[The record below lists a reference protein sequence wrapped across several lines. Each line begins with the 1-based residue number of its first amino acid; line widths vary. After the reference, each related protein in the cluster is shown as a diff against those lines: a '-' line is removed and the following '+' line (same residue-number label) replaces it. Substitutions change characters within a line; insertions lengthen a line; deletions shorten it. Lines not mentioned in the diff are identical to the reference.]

1 MTEFFGENHCSR
13 NDGTRQRAT
22 ARLVNSGDPRDSDRA
37 EFFFVTKS
45 APPIHPHKSLADLRE
60 VTSDM

>member
-22 ARLVNSGDPRDSDRA
+22 ARLVNSGDPRDSDGT
-37 EFFFVTKS
+37 ESFLVTKS
-45 APPIHPHKSLADLRE
+45 TAPVHQRKSLTDLRE
-60 VTSDM
+60 